1 MSQKKYDVENWKPL
15 EPPLPMSY
23 QSTLVNKTGSWK
35 YIKPI
40 YQDKTAPCQEGCPAG
55 EDIEGYM
62 YLLSQGK
69 FEEAWE
75 LLRRDNPLPSICG
88 RICFHPCELAC
99 NRKDFDESLSINQ
112 VERFLGDYGLKNG
125 KIPLVSKKKRKEKIA
140 VIGSGPAGLSC
151 AYQLAIMGYQVTI
164 FEALKVLGG
173 ILRIGIPAY
182 RLPKDI
188 LEAEIKLIQ
197 DMGVEIRTGI
207 RVGKDIKFSDLDT
220 YQAIFVSTGVHISR
234 NMGAKGENQKGVLSG
249 LEFLKDLNLG
259 KEVKLGKRV
268 AIIGGGNTAMDAARS
283 TLRLGSEPII
293 IYRRTK
299 NEMPAIEDEIHEAE
313 RENIEFIFLAAPVE
327 VISKN
332 GKIREIECI
341 KMELGKP
348 DESGRRRPEPVE
360 GSNFKIKIDNVIT
373 AIGEKADLSYLP
385 EDIKVEWG
393 TVVVDELCRTNRK
406 GVYAG
411 GDMID
416 QPHTVV
422 DAINSGK
429 KAAIAIDSD
438 LKGVKVDFERI
449 QIGETGGISME
460 KYFGSNMLQKVDH
473 SNSIV
478 HIEEINSDYF
488 EHVNRMAKPRI
499 DVDQAKRS
507 FIEVNTGFTE
517 EMFQKEVSRCFNCGV
532 CNECEVCLIFCP
544 DNAIKI
550 KNDEKGFEFKYD
562 YCKGCG
568 ICAKEC
574 PRNAMSMTREGL

>member
-1 MSQKKYDVENWKPL
+1 MSRKIDVESWKAL

-35 YIKPI
+35 YIRPV
-40 YQDKTAPCQEGCPAG
+40 YQDKSAPCQEGCPAG

-62 YLLSQGK
+62 YLISQGRMK
-69 FEEAWE
+69 EALE
-75 LLRRDNPLPSICG
+75 LLRRDNPFPAVCG
-88 RICFHPCELAC
+88 RVCFHPCEMSC
-99 NRKDFDESLSINQ
+99 NRKDFDEALSINQ

-125 KIPLVSKKKRKEKIA
+125 TIPVIREKRKEA
-140 VIGSGPAGLSC
+140 VAIIGSGPAGLSC
-151 AYQLAIMGYQVTI
+151 AYQLTIMGYRVTV

-182 RLPKDI
+182 RLPKNI

-197 DMGVEIRTGI
+197 DMGVEIKTGV
-207 RVGKDIKFSDLDT
+207 RVGKDIPFSDLDK

-234 NMGAKGENQKGVLSG
+234 SLGAKGEKQKEVLTG
-249 LEFLKDLNLG
+249 LDFLKDLNLG

-283 TLRLGSEPII
+283 ALRLGSEPIVV
-293 IYRRTK
+293 YRRTR

-332 GKIREIECI
+332 GKMREIECI
-341 KMELGKP
+341 KMKLGKP
-348 DESGRRRPEPVE
+348 DESGRRRPEPIE
-360 GSNFKIKIDNVIT
+360 GSNFKIRVDNVIT
-373 AIGEKADLSYLP
+373 AIGEKADLFYLP

-393 TVVVDELCRTNRK
+393 AIVVDELGRTNRK
-406 GVYAG
+406 RVYAG
-411 GDMID
+411 GDVVD

-422 DAINSGK
+422 DAIHSGK
-429 KAAIAIDSD
+429 KAAVAIDSD
-438 LKGVKVDFERI
+438 LREVKVDYESI

-460 KYFGSNMLQKVDH
+460 KYLGTNTLQKMDH
-473 SNSIV
+473 NKYIV
-478 HIEEINSDYF
+478 HSEDINIDYF
-488 EHVNRMAKPRI
+488 EKADRVDKPRT
-499 DVDQAKRS
+499 DVEESRKS
-507 FIEVNTGFTE
+507 FMEVNTGFTE
-517 EMFQKEVSRCFNCGV
+517 EMLREEVSRCFNCGV

-544 DNAIKI
+544 DNAILRKS
-550 KNDEKGFEFKYD
+550 DEKGFEFKYD

-574 PRNAMSMTREGL
+574 PRNAIFMTREGI